1 MDIYLMQHGA
11 ATSPEED
18 PARPLTSSGRNAVN
32 QVAARA
38 AGCGVRA
45 DRCIH
50 SGKLRAEQ
58 TARIIGEALGARVES
73 LAGLNPSDPVLPIA
87 DMLGAEAGPAPGDGI
102 VLVGHLPFLDRLA
115 SVLIVGHEEAHP
127 IRFQNAGLVKLVPK
141 DDASG
146 FAVSWILTPDL
157 AADSVVG

>member
-1 MDIYLMQHGA
+1 MDIYLMQHGS
-11 ATSPEED
+11 ATTSEED
-18 PARPLTSSGRNAVN
+18 PARGLTTSGRAAVN

-38 AGCGVRA
+38 AGCGVQA
-45 DRCIH
+45 GRCLH

-73 LAGLNPSDPVLPIA
+73 LAGLNPSDPVHLIV
-87 DMLGAEAGPAPGDGI
+87 DLLRAESGSAPGGGI
-102 VLVGHLPFLDRLA
+102 VIVGHLPFLDRLA
-115 SVLIVGHEEAHP
+115 SVLIVGQQEAHP

-141 DDASG
+141 DETSG

-157 AADSVVG
+157 AADSVLG

>member
-1 MDIYLMQHGA
+1 MDIYLMQHGS
-11 ATSPEED
+11 ATTSEED
-18 PARPLTSSGRNAVN
+18 PARGLTPSGRAAVN

-38 AGCGVRA
+38 AACGVQA
-45 DRCIH
+45 GRCLH

-73 LAGLNPSDPVLPIA
+73 LAGLDPSDPVQPIV
-87 DMLGAEAGPAPGDGI
+87 DLLRAESGSAPGGGI

-115 SVLIVGHEEAHP
+115 SVLIVGQQEAHP

-157 AADSVVG
+157 AADSVLG

>member
-11 ATSPEED
+11 ATSSEQD
-18 PARPLTSSGRNAVN
+18 PARPLTPSGRKAVS

-38 AGCGVRA
+38 AVCGVQTG
-45 DRCIH
+45 RCVH

-58 TARIIGEALGARVES
+58 TAQIIGEALGAPVES
-73 LAGLNPSDPVLPIA
+73 LAGLDPSDPVGPIA
-87 DMLGAEAGPAPGDGI
+87 DLLGAESGSAGGGGI

-115 SVLIVGHEEAHP
+115 SMLIVGHQGAHP
-127 IRFQNAGLVKLVPK
+127 IRFQNAGLVKLVPN